1 MDRFAPSE
9 LTMWDKLPT
18 ESDRKMSDEE
28 INAKYAK
35 RELRIVTESNREQ
48 LPNFVEALKRPNWM
62 ELRPFYQRRPRWDPV
77 RQSKLIESFIM
88 NIPVPP
94 LFVYESDLAKY
105 EVMDG
110 QQRIT
115 AIQEFYANKLKLE
128 GLEQWPELNGRIYD
142 KLPSE
147 IRKGIDRRSISYI
160 VLLKESA
167 ETTEEEALLRQQVF
181 ERLNT
186 GGVELENQEIRNCI
200 YHGRFNNLLLNLTKH
215 SAFREAWG
223 LPAYS
228 ESEEKNPPE
237 ELTNNN
243 FFRQMRDAEIILR
256 FFALRH
262 AENYRRGMAGFLD
275 LYMVRSKRFTDD
287 DINVLGVVFRQT
299 IELAHAIYGKQ
310 MFHPWDKNKQTQ
322 TERPYVAYAD
332 ALLVGLS
339 RHLDKADLLLAKKD
353 KVIEQTRSLIANNPP
368 GTFTGQKNTK
378 KDVQERIRLF
388 DEMLQQALAN

>member
-1 MDRFAPSE
+1 
-9 LTMWDKLPT
+9 MWAKIPT
-18 ESDRKMSDEE
+18 ESDRKMTDDE
-28 INAKYAK
+28 INAKYSK

-48 LPNFVEALKRPNWM
+48 LPNFVEALKRQNWM
-62 ELRPFYQRRPRWDPV
+62 ELRPFYQRRPRWDPI

-115 AIQEFYANKLKLE
+115 AIQDFYSNKLTLE

-200 YHGRFNNLLLNLTKH
+200 YHGKFNKLLLDLTKN
-215 SAFREAWG
+215 SKFREAWG

-228 ESEEKNPPE
+228 EEEDKNPPE
-237 ELTNNN
+237 ELAKNR
-243 FFRQMRDAEIILR
+243 FFRQMQDAEVVLR

-275 LYMVRSKRFTDD
+275 LYMVRSRRFTDED
-287 DINVLGVVFRQT
+287 VSVLESVFRGT
-299 IELAHAIYGKQ
+299 IDLAYEIYGRQ
-310 MFHPWDKNKQTQ
+310 MFHPWDKTKKTLA
-322 TERPYVAYAD
+322 ERPYVAYAD
-332 ALLVGLS
+332 AVLVGIS
-339 RHLDKADLLLAKKD
+339 RHLEQADLLLQKKTEI
-353 KVIEQTRSLIANNPP
+353 VERTRNLITNSLS

-378 KDVQERIRLF
+378 KDVQDRIRLF
-388 DEMLQQALAN
+388 DEMLQGAMKGDAQSDTEVV